1 MDINAI
7 LKLAKPYVDWTYDKH
22 MTVYGS
28 QAYEKPDGSDGI
40 RFGEVLTDVPCRISL
55 NKRNNTSQADG
66 NLITN
71 SHILF
76 CASDVT
82 IPAGSK
88 LAVDGEKYESTEAPM
103 VYPSHQ
109 EIKVNQYEWA

>member
-7 LKLAKPYVDWTYDKH
+7 LNLAKPFVDWTYDKR
-22 MTVYGS
+22 MTVFGS
-28 QAYEKPDGSDGI
+28 EPYEKPDGSDGV
-40 RFGEVLTDVPCRISL
+40 RFGEVLSNVPCRVSM
-55 NKRNNTSQADG
+55 NKRDNTTQADG

-76 CASDVT
+76 CASDVL

-88 LAVDGEKYESTEAPM
+88 LTVDGIKYESTEAPM

-109 EIKVNQYEWA
+109 EIKVNQHEWA